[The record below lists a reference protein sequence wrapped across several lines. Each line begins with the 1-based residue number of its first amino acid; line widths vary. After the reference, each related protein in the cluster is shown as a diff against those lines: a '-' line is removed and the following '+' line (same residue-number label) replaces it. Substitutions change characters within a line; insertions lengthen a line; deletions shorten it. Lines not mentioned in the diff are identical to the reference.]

1 MSDDLDLLALVSQK
15 IKGLR
20 ELLNKALIDFARER
34 DLNAEMREALASLDE
49 RFALARVQDQD
60 AHASAMAAL
69 QRGSDGLSRT
79 LTELGLRVDALGRV
93 RMKDG
98 ADGRDGV
105 DGKDGERGPMPDHE
119 WKGTSLRFQ
128 KPDGTWGKFVDL
140 RGPTGARGLSG
151 GGGGVGI
158 VDNIED
164 ATVSPSTTWSSE
176 KIAEELQQAGGIERS
191 LRADPDR
198 PLAYV
203 GYLNRIVRMDY
214 SSWPP
219 VKMTATTS
227 DLDADWPN
235 RDQLNYV
242 A

>member
-1 MSDDLDLLALVSQK
+1 MSDDLDLLALTAQK

-49 RFALARVQDQD
+49 RLALERVQDQD
-60 AHASAMAAL
+60 ASSSALAAL
-69 QRGSDGLSRT
+69 QRGTEGLSRT
-79 LTELGLRVDALGRV
+79 LVDLGLKVDALGRV
-93 RMKDG
+93 QMR
-98 ADGRDGV
+98 DGRDGE

-140 RGPTGARGLSG
+140 KGPPGARGLSGG

-158 VDNIED
+158 VDNIADE
-164 ATVSPSTTWSSE
+164 TVSPSTTWSSE
-176 KIAEELQQAGGIERS
+176 KIIEELQQAGGVERS
-191 LRADPDR
+191 LRADPSR
-198 PLAYV
+198 PIAYV